1 MKKTILALFM
11 VAGVNSFAQTNVF
24 SDATNEGGNVILE
37 NPLKTGADS
46 YRWTLYNMTGAY
58 GNSLQFWNYNQD
70 WTHYGA
76 KLIISDNGNVEIGS
90 RRNPPAKLTLDMSA
104 ADSNGGIKMYGYT
117 YPSDI
122 SYWSENQLAMQYN
135 GVFKNVISS
144 IGDSY
149 FNGGNVGI
157 GNPTPKYKLDVNGTL
172 RWGGITNFIYTGQ
185 DNAGTYFEQYSK
197 VANQDKLRFQTSKNG
212 DETNYAQL
220 YIDPINGFSFNT
232 IGSANGNVGIGVLK
246 PTDKLSVNGNIRSK
260 EVKVEITDWPDYVF
274 EEDYKIKSLDNLE
287 KYIKENKHL
296 PEVPSAKEIS
306 DNGLELGEMNKVLMK
321 KVEELTLYLI
331 DQNKSLMDQKN
342 QILNQQKLLEKQ
354 QQDIDMLK
362 RSK

>member
-1 MKKTILALFM
+1 MAVGT
-11 VAGVNSFAQTNVF
+11 GSFAQTTNIF
-24 SDATNEGGNVILE
+24 TGGTNEGGSIILE
-37 NPLKTGADS
+37 NSLKTTGS
-46 YRWTLYNMTGAY
+46 TSHRWVLYNMTGQY
-58 GNSLQFWNYNQD
+58 SNSLQFWNYSKDGSN
-70 WTHYGA
+70 YGQR
-76 KLIISDNGNVEIGS
+76 LILADDGNIGIG
-90 RRNPPAKLTLDMSA
+90 RNPNAKLTINMSSV
-104 ADSNGGIKMYGYT
+104 DSNGGIKMYGYT
-117 YPSDI
+117 YPSDA

-135 GVFKNVISS
+135 GVFKNLISS

-185 DNAGTYFEQYSK
+185 DNTGTYFEQYSK

-260 EVKVEITDWPDYVF
+260 EIKVEITNWPDYVF

-321 KVEELTLYLI
+321 KIEELTLYLI
-331 DQNKSLMDQKN
+331 DQNKALTDQKN
-342 QILNQQKLLEKQ
+342 QIANQQKLLEKQ

-362 RSK
+362 KSK